1 MCIHML
7 HVELDIAYAIAIKNI
22 QECDTCRKVKVFK
35 IQCFFTF
42 LEYIGDKI
50 LFWEGGKNPEEL

>member
-7 HVELDIAYAIAIKNI
+7 CVELDFAYPIAIKNI
-22 QECDTCRKVKVFK
+22 QEWDTCWKVKVFK

-42 LEYIGDKI
+42 LEYTGDKI
-50 LFWEGGKNPEEL
+50 LF

>member
-7 HVELDIAYAIAIKNI
+7 HVELDIAYPIAIKNI

-35 IQCFFTF
+35 VQRFFTF
-42 LEYIGDKI
+42 LENVGDKI
-50 LFWEGGKNPEEL
+50 LF